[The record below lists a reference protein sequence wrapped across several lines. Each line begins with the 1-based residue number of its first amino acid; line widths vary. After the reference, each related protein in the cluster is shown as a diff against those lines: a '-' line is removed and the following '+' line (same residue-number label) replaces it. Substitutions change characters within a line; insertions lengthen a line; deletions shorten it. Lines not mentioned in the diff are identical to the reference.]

1 MNKNSNERMQVRY
14 SDAFKLKVVQDIEKG
29 KLTISE
35 ARRLYEINGTNTV
48 YRWLRKYGKND
59 LIQKVVRIEMKDEK
73 SQLKKKDE
81 RIRELESVIASL
93 TLHNLCLQNYVDVVN
108 ENISEEEKNFIF
120 QVVSRAK
127 ASADATSIKSS
138 MIKICSNLGLL
149 VWKEDIDSKK
159 GSCFTN
165 IIDLIEQKILTYHKK
180 EAKQIEK
187 ELKGEKTIKVLIM

>member
-73 SQLKKKDE
+73 SQLKKKMNGSE
-81 RIRELESVIASL
+81 NWNPL
-93 TLHNLCLQNYVDVVN
+93 LHL
-108 ENISEEEKNFIF
+108 
-120 QVVSRAK
+120 
-127 ASADATSIKSS
+127 
-138 MIKICSNLGLL
+138 
-149 VWKEDIDSKK
+149 
-159 GSCFTN
+159 
-165 IIDLIEQKILTYHKK
+165 
-180 EAKQIEK
+180 
-187 ELKGEKTIKVLIM
+187 

>member
-35 ARRLYEINGTNTV
+35 ARRLYEINGTHTV

-93 TLHNLCLQNYVDVVN
+93 TLHNLCL
-108 ENISEEEKNFIF
+108 
-120 QVVSRAK
+120 
-127 ASADATSIKSS
+127 
-138 MIKICSNLGLL
+138 L

-159 GSCFTN
+159 RKLSTG
-165 IIDLIEQKILTYHKK
+165 IIDLIDKRF
-180 EAKQIEK
+180 
-187 ELKGEKTIKVLIM
+187 

>member
-108 ENISEEEKNFIF
+108 ENISEEEK
-120 QVVSRAK
+120 K
-127 ASADATSIKSS
+127 TS
-138 MIKICSNLGLL
+138 L
-149 VWKEDIDSKK
+149 SKL
-159 GSCFTN
+159 SP
-165 IIDLIEQKILTYHKK
+165 EQK
-180 EAKQIEK
+180 Q
-187 ELKGEKTIKVLIM
+187 VLMRLLSKAR

>member
-93 TLHNLCLQNYVDVVN
+93 TLHNLCL
-108 ENISEEEKNFIF
+108 
-120 QVVSRAK
+120 
-127 ASADATSIKSS
+127 
-138 MIKICSNLGLL
+138 L

-159 GSCFTN
+159 RKLFTG
-165 IIDLIEQKILTYHKK
+165 IIDLIDKRF
-180 EAKQIEK
+180 
-187 ELKGEKTIKVLIM
+187 

>member
-35 ARRLYEINGTNTV
+35 ARRLYEINGTNSV

-93 TLHNLCLQNYVDVVN
+93 TLHNLCL
-108 ENISEEEKNFIF
+108 
-120 QVVSRAK
+120 
-127 ASADATSIKSS
+127 
-138 MIKICSNLGLL
+138 L

-159 GSCFTN
+159 GSCLQVL
-165 IIDLIEQKILTYHKK
+165 LI
-180 EAKQIEK
+180 
-187 ELKGEKTIKVLIM
+187 

>member
-93 TLHNLCLQNYVDVVN
+93 TLHNICLRSYVDVVN
-108 ENISEEEKNFIF
+108 ENISEEEK
-120 QVVSRAK
+120 K
-127 ASADATSIKSS
+127 TSL
-138 MIKICSNLGLL
+138 SNL
-149 VWKEDIDSKK
+149 SP
-159 GSCFTN
+159 
-165 IIDLIEQKILTYHKK
+165 EQR
-180 EAKQIEK
+180 
-187 ELKGEKTIKVLIM
+187 KVLMRLL

>member
-93 TLHNLCLQNYVDVVN
+93 TLHNICLQSYVDVVN
-108 ENISEEEKNFIF
+108 ENISEEEK
-120 QVVSRAK
+120 K
-127 ASADATSIKSS
+127 TSL
-138 MIKICSNLGLL
+138 SNL
-149 VWKEDIDSKK
+149 SP
-159 GSCFTN
+159 
-165 IIDLIEQKILTYHKK
+165 EQR
-180 EAKQIEK
+180 
-187 ELKGEKTIKVLIM
+187 KVLMRLL

>member
-93 TLHNLCLQNYVDVVN
+93 TLHNLCL
-108 ENISEEEKNFIF
+108 
-120 QVVSRAK
+120 
-127 ASADATSIKSS
+127 
-138 MIKICSNLGLL
+138 L

-159 GSCFTN
+159 RKLSTG
-165 IIDLIEQKILTYHKK
+165 IIDLIDKRF
-180 EAKQIEK
+180 
-187 ELKGEKTIKVLIM
+187 

>member
-35 ARRLYEINGTNTV
+35 ALRLYEINGTHTV

-59 LIQKVVRIEMKDEK
+59 LIQKIVRIEMKDEK

-108 ENISEEEKNFIF
+108 ENISEEEK
-120 QVVSRAK
+120 K
-127 ASADATSIKSS
+127 TS
-138 MIKICSNLGLL
+138 L
-149 VWKEDIDSKK
+149 SKL
-159 GSCFTN
+159 SP
-165 IIDLIEQKILTYHKK
+165 EQK
-180 EAKQIEK
+180 Q
-187 ELKGEKTIKVLIM
+187 VLMRLLSKAR

>member
-35 ARRLYEINGTNTV
+35 ARRLYEINGTHTV

-59 LIQKVVRIEMKDEK
+59 LIQKIVRIEMKDEK

-93 TLHNLCLQNYVDVVN
+93 TLHNLCL
-108 ENISEEEKNFIF
+108 
-120 QVVSRAK
+120 
-127 ASADATSIKSS
+127 
-138 MIKICSNLGLL
+138 L

-159 GSCFTN
+159 RKLSTG
-165 IIDLIEQKILTYHKK
+165 IIDLIDKRF
-180 EAKQIEK
+180 
-187 ELKGEKTIKVLIM
+187 

>member
-35 ARRLYEINGTNTV
+35 ARRLYEINGTHTV

-59 LIQKVVRIEMKDEK
+59 LIQKIVRIEMKDEK

-93 TLHNLCLQNYVDVVN
+93 TLHNLCL
-108 ENISEEEKNFIF
+108 
-120 QVVSRAK
+120 
-127 ASADATSIKSS
+127 
-138 MIKICSNLGLL
+138 L

-159 GSCFTN
+159 GSCFTG
-165 IIDLIEQKILTYHKK
+165 IIDLIDKRF
-180 EAKQIEK
+180 
-187 ELKGEKTIKVLIM
+187 